1 MRPKWIVGLA
11 IGLFFLYVS
20 YFGVAGIG
28 LTLYPS
34 RRTNLQAGMAWSTI
48 EKDGASTRTYT
59 VTSVVGSV
67 VTVQEEGYDS
77 YGGVTFPWS
86 SQDIFDVRDTTRK
99 DIDKAQVVAS
109 GLSIGDEVLEILNF
123 GGGTTIHGYV
133 DAIETLAGK
142 TLLVSHVSTAYLQF
156 TTKYFQDSGVEYS
169 QTSVSPLGPSTR
181 YQCTSG
187 DPVTDVPTYTITA
200 SAGIGGSIS
209 PSGAVPVSLGLSQA
223 FTISPNNGYTISSV
237 LVDGSNQGA
246 IASYT
251 FTNVHAPHT
260 ISASF
265 AQLPPEPTY
274 NIIASAGAGGSIS
287 PSGTITVNAGASQ
300 TFTITSNT
308 GYQISSVL
316 IDGASTFFTVYTF
329 TNVQASHT
337 IAAFFS
343 VLPPNQYTISASA
356 GTGGSI
362 NPSGSVIVT
371 VGASQSFTIASSAGY
386 HISDVSVDGVSLSPP
401 VLTYTFT
408 NVQTSHTISASFS
421 LNTPNQ
427 YTISASAGT
436 GGSIS
441 PSGSVLVNQGLNQ
454 AFTITANNGYII
466 SAVLVDGT
474 SQGAVSTYTFT
485 NVQTSH
491 TISASFSVETG
502 PTPNY
507 FLLILLDLLGNSRL
521 MLIVGASITSISA
534 VMLFWPKHKPQ
545 YY

>member
-1 MRPKWIVGLA
+1 MRPKWIIGLA
-11 IGLFFLYVS
+11 IGLLFLYVS

-28 LTLYPS
+28 LELFRSMSLPLYSGSSWILSEEDNMGGAGVHKSFWRFIVVMYSSTSVTYVIAVNDTGTWVDLGEMPETITFDNFLIDQPPLWVIKS
-34 RRTNLQAGMAWSTI
+34 NLSVGDKLQGS
-48 EKDGASTRTYT
+48 DGYT
-59 VTSVVGSV
+59 VTDTASRFYLGITYSTNHVHIAQG
-67 VTVQEEGYDS
+67 
-77 YGGVTFPWS
+77 
-86 SQDIFDVRDTTRK
+86 FDFYFEKYTGIMFEMRY
-99 DIDKAQVVAS
+99 AS
-109 GLSIGDEVLEILNF
+109 GGYYENF
-123 GGGTTIHGYV
+123 LI
-133 DAIETLAGK
+133 
-142 TLLVSHVSTAYLQF
+142 
-156 TTKYFQDSGVEYS
+156 
-169 QTSVSPLGPSTR
+169 
-181 YQCTSG
+181 
-187 DPVTDVPTYTITA
+187 TDVPTYTITA

>member
-1 MRPKWIVGLA
+1 LRPKWIIGLA
-11 IGLFFLYVS
+11 IGLLFLYVS

-34 RRTNLQAGMAWSTI
+34 RRTNLQAGMSWSTI

-77 YGGVTFPWS
+77 YGGETFPWS

-123 GGGTTIHGYV
+123 GGTTIHGYV

-251 FTNVHAPHT
+251 FTNVQASHT

-300 TFTITSNT
+300 TFTITIDS

-329 TNVQASHT
+329 TNVQADHT
-337 IAAFFS
+337 IAASFS
-343 VLPPNQYTISASA
+343 VLPPNQYS
-356 GTGGSI
+356 
-362 NPSGSVIVT
+362 
-371 VGASQSFTIASSAGY
+371 
-386 HISDVSVDGVSLSPP
+386 
-401 VLTYTFT
+401 
-408 NVQTSHTISASFS
+408 
-421 LNTPNQ
+421 
-427 YTISASAGT
+427 ISASAGT